1 MYKQLVETHYKKID
15 IFKNK
20 FSPNMLPKHKGFL
33 PSFKN
38 SEKAP
43 LPFAL
48 LAEWAGWL
56 AGWLGW
62 LAGLPG
68 LACWAGWA
76 CLGLVLSTSGTKARI
91 SSNRASWVWFSR
103 FLEPTPGSV

>member
-1 MYKQLVETHYKKID
+1 
-15 IFKNK
+15 
-20 FSPNMLPKHKGFL
+20 MLPKHKGFL
-33 PSFKN
+33 PSIKN

-62 LAGLPG
+62 LAGL
-68 LACWAGWA
+68 AGWP
-76 CLGLVLSTSGTKARI
+76 LSPIRKAPLPF
-91 SSNRASWVWFSR
+91 AR
-103 FLEPTPGSV
+103 FCRYLRYLSHVTFTTLQ